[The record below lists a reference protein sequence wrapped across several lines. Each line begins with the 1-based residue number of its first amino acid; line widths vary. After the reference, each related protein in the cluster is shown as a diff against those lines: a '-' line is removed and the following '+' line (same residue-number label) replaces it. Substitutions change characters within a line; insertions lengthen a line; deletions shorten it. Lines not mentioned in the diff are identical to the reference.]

1 MIIPKGSTSS
11 KLVHCFIED
20 FGNFVYN
27 FSTVELHCI
36 LFYLLILLHWY
47 LIFLI
52 SVLFNNHKYFIFPTV
67 KLP

>member
-27 FSTVELHCI
+27 FSGILVQWNYIAHCFI
-36 LFYLLILLHWY
+36 LFYI
-47 LIFLI
+47 
-52 SVLFNNHKYFIFPTV
+52 VLFYSFALVFNISNFCFI
-67 KLP
+67 